1 MHGKA
6 EIRLGLDRHGG
17 DAEKPTA
24 PGRAVVMMGFG
35 RLLGHASTVV
45 VAHRSVGVEMSRDVH
60 LGCVVPM
67 NMGWPVDRQAVR
79 EPAAAKRKRGRR
91 HEETHGVEQDDE
103 ARRRSSRPI
112 GQPGKHHS
120 EANSEWEPDA
130 CRIVELY
137 IWSDGRR
144 KTPPST
150 LPSLPPI
157 SQQNTQAA

>member
-79 EPAAAKRKRGRR
+79 EPAAARLAPLVNRESIIQKLTANGSQMPAALWNYTSGVTDGAKHPLARFPAFHRFLNRTRKPRRPRPWSRATRGR
-91 HEETHGVEQDDE
+91 
-103 ARRRSSRPI
+103 
-112 GQPGKHHS
+112 
-120 EANSEWEPDA
+120 
-130 CRIVELY
+130 L
-137 IWSDGRR
+137 
-144 KTPPST
+144 T
-150 LPSLPPI
+150 LAS
-157 SQQNTQAA
+157 